1 MSVQRIDR
9 RENKWT
15 KDSTFGCN
23 CYEHMFPPRSSQPGG
38 VTHVSQPALSI
49 WLQFQEDPR
58 YWPPIRIE
66 PDWMEREQ
74 LFNFWHGFMWH
85 NVLQIILDG
94 FLNLFW
100 FMQLG
105 LTFKIP
111 LPNLRSLHILRIP
124 EVSIRSLVVTPCI
137 PKTAVAHVAHVFSLF
152 RMLQL

>member
-23 CYEHMFPPRSSQPGG
+23 CYEHMFPPKRFTARRCYALLTASSQCMTPVPRRPQVLAAHQDRTWLNGKG
-38 VTHVSQPALSI
+38 AVTSSSLI
-49 WLQFQEDPR
+49 FDMDLCGTMFYR
-58 YWPPIRIE
+58 
-66 PDWMEREQ
+66 
-74 LFNFWHGFMWH
+74 
-85 NVLQIILDG
+85 LDG
-94 FLNLFW
+94 CLNLFW

-111 LPNLRSLHILRIP
+111 LPNLRSWHILRIP

-137 PKTAVAHVAHVFSLF
+137 PKTAVSHVFSLF
-152 RMLQL
+152 PMLQL